1 MKIKESRCDRIF
13 YGFVYFMILFLSAVC
28 IYPLWLVIINSIS
41 DPHYVSL
48 GQVWLLPKSQK
59 TGVQ

>member
-1 MKIKESRCDRIF
+1 MKIKESRGDRIF

-28 IYPLWLVIINSIS
+28 IYPLWLVIVNSIS

-48 GQVWLLPKSQK
+48 G
-59 TGVQ
+59 